1 MNDDS
6 DELLDNDNLLLHSTI
21 ASTTNLDPKYT
32 EQITHIIHISDI
44 HIRNTENHK
53 EQLFKNFGF

>member
-1 MNDDS
+1 M
-6 DELLDNDNLLLHSTI
+6 EIINL
-21 ASTTNLDPKYT
+21 NN
-32 EQITHIIHISDI
+32 QIIYDKIYHISDI